1 MRFRI
6 LRVEVWGLAV
16 CRYEGLSCQVYDVCK
31 TAAKHCELKSNT
43 SAPSR
48 DTYLIFRFFQAYSF
62 PVVPLKRTANSC
74 IIVELLDAL
83 SHVT

>member
-16 CRYEGLSCQVYDVCK
+16 CRYEGLSCQVYDMRE
-31 TAAKHCELKSNT
+31 TAAKHCKLKSNT

-48 DTYLIFRFFQAYSF
+48 DTHLIFRFCQAYFF
-62 PVVPLKRTANSC
+62 PVMPLKRTASSC